1 MYGVRRQTRAN
12 LPMRYVFSVV
22 RLAPL
27 RMPIAAAPCASWIRA
42 IAAATRAIASW
53 HGNGLKPCGDDGSRR
68 SAVVRRSGCAPWRY
82 RFTPFGHSIPRLNG
96 NSSHGSKPITV
107 LSRTFN
113 CTPHCWPQKQQC
125 VFTSRSGS
133 ALVESHRPAAGDRC
147 GPKRSMMCSSS
158 VGIVATV
165 LQTSDFRLQTF
176 CMPCPALRQPEQR
189 APAARADL
197 LVVRGAAF
205 RIHLV
210 RETELTLDG
219 DQIADHDRRRVRPA
233 APAAARLLGSRARIL
248 VERDADL
255 RRALEDVKQLTER

>member
-107 LSRTFN
+107 LSRTFS

-125 VFTSRSGS
+125 VLTSRSGS
-133 ALVESHRPAAGDRC
+133 ALVDSRRPVAADRC
-147 GPKRSMMCSSS
+147 GPKRSMIFSSS
-158 VGIVATV
+158 TGIVATV
-165 LQTSDFRLQTF
+165 LQTSEFRLLTVHVPQR
-176 CMPCPALRQPEQR
+176 ALGQAEQR

-197 LVVRGAAF
+197 LIMRGAAPP
-205 RIHLV
+205 IDLV
-210 RETELTLDG
+210 
-219 DQIADHDRRRVRPA
+219 
-233 APAAARLLGSRARIL
+233 
-248 VERDADL
+248 
-255 RRALEDVKQLTER
+255 